1 MSVRARGSRDK
12 SRPAAGDAA
21 SVTDTIDLTVGAA
34 SIDLTALHGVT
45 ELLRSWGR
53 HWTAV
58 GSLQRRLPLAV
69 QRRLQA
75 LDVGPEAALEQTL
88 HLFAYEFPPDVV
100 ATMRAR
106 IDNALELIESLRPG
120 HISDET
126 LLSRSMDAA
135 RFAVTVR
142 DVITAGDLLE
152 VHLQPIVSLDA
163 YDSAPA
169 GYEALARFQTTPYEA
184 PDVWLGRAADAGLL
198 KELELTCARS
208 ALALVPLLPDGAFLT
223 VNVSAET
230 LVSPAFARALDG
242 VPADRVVVEVTEHA
256 IVREYDALL
265 RALGGLRERGVRLA
279 VDDAGAGFASFRH
292 VLELSPEIIK
302 LDIHLTR
309 GVHSDL
315 SRQALIRSLVS
326 FAGDV
331 GSTLVAEGIETP
343 EDLSTLCD
351 AQVPFGQGYLF
362 ARPGPAERVLGLSA

>member
-1 MSVRARGSRDK
+1 MGRLGGGGMDEGANTIHLD
-12 SRPAAGDAA
+12 
-21 SVTDTIDLTVGAA
+21 TTIDLTG
-34 SIDLTALHGVT
+34 LQGVT
-45 ELLRSWGR
+45 DLLRSWGR

-58 GSLQRRLPLAV
+58 GSLQRRLPMGV

-75 LDVGPEAALEQTL
+75 LDSDPDAALEQTR

-106 IDNALELIESLRPG
+106 IDAALEIIESLRP
-120 HISDET
+120 DPET
-126 LLSRSMDAA
+126 EEILRGRSMDAA

-152 VHLQPIVSLDA
+152 VHLQPIVSLAA

-169 GYEALARFQTTPYEA
+169 GYEALARFQTTPYEP
-184 PDVWLGRAADAGLL
+184 PDVWLGRAAQAGMLQ
-198 KELELTCARS
+198 ELELTCAS
-208 ALALVPLLPDGAFLT
+208 AALALVPLLPDDAFLT
-223 VNVSAET
+223 INVSAET
-230 LVSPAFARALDG
+230 VVSEAFARVLDT
-242 VPADRVVVEVTEHA
+242 VPANRVVVEVTEHA

-309 GVHSDL
+309 GVHADM
-315 SRQALIRSLVS
+315 SRQALVRSLVS

-343 EDLSTLCD
+343 EDLATLSE
-351 AQVPFGQGYLF
+351 AQVPYGQGYLF
-362 ARPGPAERVLGLSA
+362 ARPGPAQRVLGLTA

>member
-1 MSVRARGSRDK
+1 MSVRARGARDK
-12 SRPAAGDAA
+12 LRQATGEAPSE
-21 SVTDTIDLTVGAA
+21 T
-34 SIDLTALHGVT
+34 SIDLTTPSIDLNALHSVS
-45 ELLRSWGR
+45 ELLRTWGR
-53 HWTAV
+53 HWSAV
-58 GSLQRRLPLAV
+58 GTLQRRLPLAV

-75 LDVGPEAALEQTL
+75 LEADPETALEQTL
-88 HLFAYEFPPDVV
+88 HLFAYEFPPEVV
-100 ATMRAR
+100 AAMRAR
-106 IDNALELIESLRPG
+106 IDAALETIELLRPGADSDESLR
-120 HISDET
+120 
-126 LLSRSMDAA
+126 SRSMDAA

-152 VHLQPIVSLDA
+152 VHLQPIVSLAA

-169 GYEALARFQTTPYEA
+169 GYEALARFQTTPYES
-184 PDVWLGRAADAGLL
+184 PDIWLSRAAQAGLL
-198 KELELTCARS
+198 QELELSCARA
-208 ALALVPLLPDGAFLT
+208 ALALVPLLPESAFLT

-230 LVSPAFARALDG
+230 LVSPGFIRVLDH

-279 VDDAGAGFASFRH
+279 VDDAGSGFASFRH

-315 SRQALIRSLVS
+315 SRQALVRSLVS

-343 EDLSTLCD
+343 EDMQTLCD

-362 ARPGPAERVLGLSA
+362 ARPGPAQRVLGLAG

>member
-1 MSVRARGSRDK
+1 MSVRARATRDK
-12 SRPAAGDAA
+12 LREA
-21 SVTDTIDLTVGAA
+21 SGESGPDT
-34 SIDLTALHGVT
+34 SIDLTRPAIDLNALHSVS

-58 GSLQRRLPLAV
+58 GTLQRRLPLAV
-69 QRRLQA
+69 QRRLQSLEA
-75 LDVGPEAALEQTL
+75 DPETALEQTL
-88 HLFAYEFPPDVV
+88 HLFAYEFPPEVV
-100 ATMRAR
+100 AAIRGR
-106 IDNALELIESLRPG
+106 IDAALETIELLRPGGDNDESLR
-120 HISDET
+120 
-126 LLSRSMDAA
+126 SRSMDAA

-152 VHLQPIVSLDA
+152 VHLQPIVALAA
-163 YDSAPA
+163 YDSAA
-169 GYEALARFQTTPYEA
+169 VGYEALARFQTTPYES
-184 PDVWLGRAADAGLL
+184 PDIWLGRAAQAGLL
-198 KELELTCARS
+198 QELELTCARS
-208 ALALVPLLPDGAFLT
+208 ALALVPLLPDDAFLT

-230 LVSPAFARALDG
+230 LVSPAFERVLDG

-309 GVHSDL
+309 GVSSDL
-315 SRQALIRSLVS
+315 SRQALVRSLVS

-343 EDLSTLCD
+343 EDLQTLCD

-362 ARPGPAERVLGLSA
+362 ARPGPAQRVLGLIA